1 MTRSGAAEVN
11 ASAPLV
17 ECYSGHTYAQ
27 EVRSFI
33 CLGQRYEVVETERS
47 WREPDGARFRVR
59 TADGLRWDLAYDD
72 AESSWSLIQLT

>member
-27 EVRSFI
+27 EPRAFTW
-33 CLGQRYEVVETERS
+33 LGQRQDVVETERF
-47 WREPDGARFRVR
+47 WREPDGPRFRVR
-59 TADGLRWDLAYDD
+59 TGDGQRWDLAYDD
-72 AESSWSLIQLT
+72 AKSSWSLRKLT